1 MCILICVFELRKIY
15 IELRKRNFD
24 YEKDIV
30 FERVGCGAALFLQ

>member
-30 FERVGCGAALFLQ
+30 FERVGSGAALCLH

>member
-15 IELRKRNFD
+15 IELRKRHFD

-30 FERVGCGAALFLQ
+30 FERVDCGAALCLH

>member
-1 MCILICVFELRKIY
+1 MCIVICVFELRKIY

-30 FERVGCGAALFLQ
+30 FERVGCGAALCLH

>member
-1 MCILICVFELRKIY
+1 MCILICVFELRKLY

-30 FERVGCGAALFLQ
+30 FERVGFGAALCLH

>member
-1 MCILICVFELRKIY
+1 MRILICVFELRKIY

-30 FERVGCGAALFLQ
+30 FERVGCGVALCLH